1 MEVVRLTI
9 WDYVIFGLMIVAS
22 SAVGLYHGYQSNK
35 KKQNSES
42 DYLLAGRNM
51 TWFPLFIS
59 LVASYLSA
67 IALLG
72 VPSEIYTYGG
82 KYIFIVLSYPLFIV
96 QCVVIYAPI
105 FRRSKVTSANE
116 VIFVIHPVYSKEKQ
130 DNSLKIW
137 VQLVS

>member
-1 MEVVRLTI
+1 MDEIGLTI
-9 WDYVIFGLMIVAS
+9 WDYVIFGVMILAS

-82 KYIFIVLSYPLFIV
+82 KYIFIMLSYPLFIV
-96 QCVVIYAPI
+96 QCIFIYAPI
-105 FRRSKVTSANE
+105 FRRNKVTSANE
-116 VIFVIHPVYSKEKQ
+116 VIFLIQWNLSKA
-130 DNSLKIW
+130 DT
-137 VQLVS
+137 V

>member
-1 MEVVRLTI
+1 MDEIRLTI
-9 WDYVIFGLMIVAS
+9 WDYVIFGVMILAS

-82 KYIFIVLSYPLFIV
+82 KYIFIMLSYPLFIV
-96 QCVVIYAPI
+96 QCIFIYAPI
-105 FRRSKVTSANE
+105 FRRNKVTSANE
-116 VIFVIHPVYSKEKQ
+116 VIFLIQWNLSKA
-130 DNSLKIW
+130 DT
-137 VQLVS
+137 V